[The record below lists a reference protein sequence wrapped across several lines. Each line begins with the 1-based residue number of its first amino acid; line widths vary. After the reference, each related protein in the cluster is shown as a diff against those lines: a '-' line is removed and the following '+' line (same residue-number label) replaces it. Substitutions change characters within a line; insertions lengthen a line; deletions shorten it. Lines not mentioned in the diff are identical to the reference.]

1 MGHVSGEELGYKWGN
16 KLGYK
21 LGKSEQLVL
30 EAILAYP
37 HITITKLS
45 ILLGIATTTV
55 EYNIYKLKA
64 KNLLD
69 RIVSKKKGHWKVN
82 I

>member
-1 MGHVSGEELGYKWGN
+1 MVKKLGYKLGN

-21 LGKSEQLVL
+21 LEKSAQLVL
-30 EAILAYP
+30 EAIVPDLY
-37 HITITKLS
+37 ITITKLS
-45 ILLGIATTTV
+45 ILLGIATITV
-55 EYNIYKLKA
+55 EYNINKLKA